1 MARKTQPTNLTIL
14 ITALEGALTAL
25 QKLQDDSFLSP
36 SQSANAPSPQPEPKP
51 EPSESSK
58 SDEQSSEKQLKPDS
72 EPKKPDS
79 EPKKPEPTQK
89 PEPTPEPTQPTQPT
103 PTLQISDEQM
113 REHLNAAAQR
123 LGRKPTQQ
131 LAISTIGTFVIGEM
145 DNSMREQLIEA
156 LTNG

>member
-1 MARKTQPTNLTIL
+1 MSRKTQPTNLTIL

-36 SQSANAPSPQPEPKP
+36 NPNANAPSPQPEPKP
-51 EPSESSK
+51 EPSESLK
-58 SDEQSSEKQLKPDS
+58 SDEPSSEKKPKPDS
-72 EPKKPDS
+72 EPK
-79 EPKKPEPTQK
+79 K

>member
-1 MARKTQPTNLTIL
+1 MSRKTQPTNLTIL

-36 SQSANAPSPQPEPKP
+36 SPSANAPSPQPEPKP
-51 EPSESSK
+51 EPSESLK
-58 SDEQSSEKQLKPDS
+58 SDEPDSEKKPKPDS
-72 EPKKPDS
+72 
-79 EPKKPEPTQK
+79 
-89 PEPTPEPTQPTQPT
+89 EPTPEPTQPTQ

>member
-1 MARKTQPTNLTIL
+1 MSRKTQPTNLTIL

-36 SQSANAPSPQPEPKP
+36 SPSANAPSPQPEPKP
-51 EPSESSK
+51 EPSESLK
-58 SDEQSSEKQLKPDS
+58 SDEPSSEKKPKPDS
-72 EPKKPDS
+72 QQ
-79 EPKKPEPTQK
+79 KKPEPT
-89 PEPTPEPTQPTQPT
+89 TQPT

>member
-1 MARKTQPTNLTIL
+1 MSRKTQPTNLTIL

-36 SQSANAPSPQPEPKP
+36 SPSANAPSPQPEPKP
-51 EPSESSK
+51 EPSESLK
-58 SDEQSSEKQLKPDS
+58 SDEPDS
-72 EPKKPDS
+72 EKKPKPDS
-79 EPKKPEPTQK
+79 EPKKPEPT
-89 PEPTPEPTQPTQPT
+89 TQPT

>member
-36 SQSANAPSPQPEPKP
+36 NPNANAPSPQPEPKP
-51 EPSESSK
+51 EPSESLK
-58 SDEQSSEKQLKPDS
+58 SDEPDS
-72 EPKKPDS
+72 EKKPKPDS
-79 EPKKPEPTQK
+79 EPKKPEPT
-89 PEPTPEPTQPTQPT
+89 TQPT

>member
-1 MARKTQPTNLTIL
+1 MSRKTQPTNLTIL

-36 SQSANAPSPQPEPKP
+36 SPSANAPSPQPEPKP
-51 EPSESSK
+51 EPSESLK
-58 SDEQSSEKQLKPDS
+58 SDEPISEKQLKPDS
-72 EPKKPDS
+72 
-79 EPKKPEPTQK
+79 
-89 PEPTPEPTQPTQPT
+89 EPTPEPTQPTQPT

>member
-1 MARKTQPTNLTIL
+1 MSRKTQPTNLTIL

-72 EPKKPDS
+72 EPKKP
-79 EPKKPEPTQK
+79 
-89 PEPTPEPTQPTQPT
+89 EPTPEPTQPTQPT